1 MRMKRFTAIPWPVLF
16 LLCLALAASAAK
28 ADILKTGFD
37 YNNLNF
43 APVTVTY
50 SWSGHYAGE
59 GEV

>member
-1 MRMKRFTAIPWPVLF
+1 MRTKRFTALAWPT
-16 LLCLALAASAAK
+16 LLVVCLVLAAFPAGAK
-28 ADILKTGFD
+28 ILKGGFG

-50 SWSGHYAGE
+50 SWSGHFAGG

>member
-1 MRMKRFTAIPWPVLF
+1 MRMNRFTAAMWP
-16 LLCLALAASAAK
+16 LLCLVCLVLAASAAG
-28 ADILKTGFD
+28 ASSLKSGFG

-50 SWSGHYAGE
+50 SWSGHFAGG

>member
-1 MRMKRFTAIPWPVLF
+1 MRMKRFTAAAWP
-16 LLCLALAASAAK
+16 LLLLAGLVLAAPAAEAK
-28 ADILKTGFD
+28 ILKTGFD

-50 SWSGHYAGE
+50 SWSGHFAGG